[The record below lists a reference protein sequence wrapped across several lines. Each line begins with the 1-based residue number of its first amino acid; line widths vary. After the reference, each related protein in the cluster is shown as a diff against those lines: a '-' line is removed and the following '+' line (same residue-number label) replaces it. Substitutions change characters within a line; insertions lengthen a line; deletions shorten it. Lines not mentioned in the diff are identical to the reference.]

1 MPPRVGRV
9 LATAEHRVPPIFIKQ
24 LDDVVAASLYQR
36 WQARDGGDHEGEGD
50 EYGRDEDDARRLKKS

>member
-24 LDDVVAASLYQR
+24 LDDVVAAPLYQR
-36 WQARDGGDHEGEGD
+36 WQARDGRDHEGEG
-50 EYGRDEDDARRLKKS
+50 YQRRWDK